1 METRQS
7 ARKRRNSTLL
17 SSRCGSPTAQRTR
30 PSVSA
35 ESTAS
40 KSTSSTPRK
49 RRKRVRFSDPGPRL
63 HDAGTCSTGLTPA
76 MKRTSFG
83 ERSTQFP
90 TPGDRSPSRTARRRS
105 APVPRFQRSFDTI
118 EPFDE
123 SCSERVM
130 QFTPL
135 RQILDTRTK
144 RRIRRIGLSDEINHI
159 EREKRQTSTFER
171 TLAALREERDSLKNE
186 LIAIKQSREIPED
199 DLPSYESF
207 WMSPQV
213 RIQELE
219 RETSRL
225 RDEVS
230 VASFRNHDDF
240 SNEGE
245 TFVLNDSAVIVS
257 NSPDFR
263 GIRDCHSP
271 VSDSLMLDQ
280 SNANVSTQTQTPDS
294 TEDSDL
300 HSLTLDLETARNE
313 KKRLFN
319 ACRSHIS
326 AFETSGMGD
335 IFRQSSPPPDF
346 FDNMI
351 CILTA
356 ALSRASDVTR
366 ALDGINQECSTLGF
380 PGTSADDVISD
391 MKSHF
396 RSARLELERIIPG
409 ETPNGLEDGKATL
422 GALVKRVKSLAKD
435 LRAERKHHYGSLG
448 REKAL
453 RGQFDN
459 LLHRY
464 EAAASKICN
473 LEDSIAS
480 SAGDMLH
487 TRMRMQ
493 ELENEHE
500 EKNIGIE
507 RLNAALDKYHD
518 DVKSL
523 EELVGRLED
532 ENLAARDQHAQQI
545 SDLEKLVACERKQRF
560 AIETS
565 ASEYESRI
573 RQLEETVEHN
583 RVRACDL
590 TAEAESLEKEHE
602 EALDALKQNASKE
615 LQQYEE
621 DAGALNVRISDLT
634 TSLEETRSE
643 AQRLRHM
650 NQGLEE
656 QLRMEIDAR
665 DDLLEKWASEQARA
679 FASMKESVSS
689 ERRRARV
696 RAANWE
702 LKSDDLMSDGTTVMG
717 SEPITPVSM
726 TRFVDIEMGRGKNR
740 RRMDSGI
747 GILTEDELLASEDV
761 SDLREGLDSDINLPS
776 SDLIDI

>member
-1 METRQS
+1 
-7 ARKRRNSTLL
+7 
-17 SSRCGSPTAQRTR
+17 
-30 PSVSA
+30 
-35 ESTAS
+35 
-40 KSTSSTPRK
+40 
-49 RRKRVRFSDPGPRL
+49 
-63 HDAGTCSTGLTPA
+63 
-76 MKRTSFG
+76 
-83 ERSTQFP
+83 
-90 TPGDRSPSRTARRRS
+90 
-105 APVPRFQRSFDTI
+105 
-118 EPFDE
+118 
-123 SCSERVM
+123 M

-144 RRIRRIGLSDEINHI
+144 RRIRRIGLSDEINHL
-159 EREKRQTSTFER
+159 EREKRQTSTLER
-171 TLAALREERDSLKNE
+171 TLAALREERDSLRNE
-186 LIAIKQSREIPED
+186 LIAIKQSREIPEE

-207 WMSPQV
+207 WLSPQV

-219 RETSRL
+219 HETSRL
-225 RDEVS
+225 RDEIS
-230 VASFRNHDDF
+230 VASFRSHDE
-240 SNEGE
+240 SINEGE
-245 TFVLNDSAVIVS
+245 TFILNDSAVIVS
-257 NSPDFR
+257 NSPDLR
-263 GIRDCHSP
+263 GVRDCHSP
-271 VSDSLMLDQ
+271 VLDSLTLDQ
-280 SNANVSTQTQTPDS
+280 SNTNVSTQTQIPDS
-294 TEDSDL
+294 TNDSEI
-300 HSLTLDLETARNE
+300 HSLTLNLEAARNE

-319 ACRSHIS
+319 ACRSHIN
-326 AFETSGMGD
+326 AFETPGMGD

-346 FDNMI
+346 LDNMI
-351 CILTA
+351 NILTV
-356 ALSRASDVTR
+356 ALSRASDVTQ

-380 PGTSADDVISD
+380 SGTSAEDVISD

-422 GALVKRVKSLAKD
+422 GALVKRIKSLAKD

-464 EAAASKICN
+464 EAAASKIGN
-473 LEDSIAS
+473 LEDSISS

-487 TRMRMQ
+487 TRIRMQ
-493 ELENEHE
+493 ELENEHQ

-507 RLNAALDKYHD
+507 RLNAALDKYHE

-532 ENLAARDQHAQQI
+532 ENRAARDEHAQQI
-545 SDLEKLVACERKQRF
+545 SDLEKQVARERKQRL
-560 AIETS
+560 ETETA

-583 RVRACDL
+583 RIRACDL
-590 TAEAESLEKEHE
+590 MAEAESLEKEYE
-602 EALDALKQNASKE
+602 EALEALEQHSSKQ

-621 DAGALNVRISDLT
+621 DNGTLNVRISDLT

-656 QLRMEIDAR
+656 QLRTEIDAR

-679 FASMKESVSS
+679 FAFMKESVSS

-696 RAANWE
+696 RSANWE

-747 GILTEDELLASEDV
+747 GILTEDELLGNEDI
-761 SDLREGLDSDINLPS
+761 SDLHKELNSDIDLPT
-776 SDLIDI
+776 SDLIEI